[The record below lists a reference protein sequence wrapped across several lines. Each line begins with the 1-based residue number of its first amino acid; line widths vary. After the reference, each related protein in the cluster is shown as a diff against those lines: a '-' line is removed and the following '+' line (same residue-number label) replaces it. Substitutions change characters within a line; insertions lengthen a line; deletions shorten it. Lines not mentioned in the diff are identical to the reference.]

1 MNKIL
6 LVGLGSLGVRYAE
19 GISKLKNK
27 FSLDILELDFKKF
40 QTLIEAQILD
50 QSVVSAVSLNSLSSH
65 YDLCIVATPSL
76 QRATVVQS
84 ILQRSSI
91 DAWILEKIL
100 APSIEDLEIIKTEI
114 GPAPAWVNTTRR
126 LTVLYQTINEKL
138 LDNRLSINV
147 VLKDFSLGCNGIHF
161 IDTLLWLSGDN
172 LDSISV
178 ISDGGW
184 FKAKRKGYKEF
195 NGKIKALTKLGSSLT
210 IDNTKPISANQIR
223 VEQNHDTIL
232 IDEEKGFSFN
242 GVWYETGR
250 LEYQSELTAPMIES
264 IFVSGNCN
272 LPTLSE
278 SSQQHRFL
286 LEAFANN
293 KFLFP
298 NGGRV
303 VPIT

>member
-1 MNKIL
+1 MKKIL

-27 FSLDILELDFKKF
+27 FSLDILELDFKKS
-40 QTLIEAQILD
+40 QNLIDSKILD
-50 QSVVSAVSLNSLSSH
+50 PSVVSTVSLSSLSNN

-76 QRATVVQS
+76 QRARVVKS
-84 ILQRSSI
+84 ILQHSTV

-100 APSIEDLEIIKTEI
+100 APSIDDLEIIQTEI
-114 GPAPAWVNTTRR
+114 GITPAWVNTMRR

-138 LDNRLSINV
+138 RDNFLSINV
-147 VLKDFSLGCNGIHF
+147 VWKDFSLGCNGIHF
-161 IDTLLWLSGDN
+161 IDALSWLSDDN

-184 FKAKRKGYKEF
+184 FKARRKGYKEF

-210 IDNTKPISANQIR
+210 IDNTKPISANQII
-223 VEQNHDTIL
+223 VKQNHDTIL
-232 IDEEKGFSFN
+232 IDETKGFSLN

-264 IFVSGNCN
+264 IFASGTCN

-278 SSQQHRFL
+278 SSQQHRLL
-286 LEAFANN
+286 LEALANN

-298 NGGRV
+298 NGGRI